1 LNPNIDLFFSSK
13 DTVGKIEF
21 LGTTYETQF
30 TTNLAGYD
38 LNLDVNILKGP
49 LTPVITGGIGYIN
62 FSGGEEVSFS
72 ETDFSYNIGRGL
84 RWDIAKDSFI
94 KALYR
99 AIWTQ
104 LEGSD
109 KSLRFDSIGII
120 VGYMF

>member
-62 FSGGEEVSFS
+62 FSGEKKYPSVKQIFHIILVEAFDGTSQK
-72 ETDFSYNIGRGL
+72 IRLL
-84 RWDIAKDSFI
+84 RPFTE
-94 KALYR
+94 LY
-99 AIWTQ
+99 
-104 LEGSD
+104 GHN
-109 KSLRFDSIGII
+109 
-120 VGYMF
+120 